1 MPVYTPV
8 AQNEYRNAD
17 GQPDGIDNVLNFLTY
32 LRALPKNPNMIAIY
46 GPAYGTHL
54 GKIWTG
60 EMSVEEATAAM
71 DTIVDGELG

>member
-1 MPVYTPV
+1 
-8 AQNEYRNAD
+8 
-17 GQPDGIDNVLNFLTY
+17 
-32 LRALPKNPNMIAIY
+32 MIAIY
-46 GPAYGTHL
+46 GAAYGTHL